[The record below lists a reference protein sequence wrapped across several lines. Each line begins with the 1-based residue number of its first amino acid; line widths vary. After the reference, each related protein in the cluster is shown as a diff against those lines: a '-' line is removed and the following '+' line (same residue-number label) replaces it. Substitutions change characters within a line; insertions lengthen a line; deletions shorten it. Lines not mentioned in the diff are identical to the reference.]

1 MDEQKNEAMVR
12 IQDDLYNAVN
22 GDWQK
27 TAVIPDDQPFAGG
40 FADLNRDV
48 EKTMMAD
55 FQAFANGE
63 KSSDIPEIRYATML
77 YKKVLDTEKRNSDG
91 IEPALP
97 YLETIRAIQSVDDLN
112 RDASKLLM
120 QGVELP
126 VQVGVSINM
135 QNTLE
140 YTLCNSRVVV

>member
-1 MDEQKNEAMVR
+1 
-12 IQDDLYNAVN
+12 
-22 GDWQK
+22 
-27 TAVIPDDQPFAGG
+27 
-40 FADLNRDV
+40 
-48 EKTMMAD
+48 
-55 FQAFANGE
+55 
-63 KSSDIPEIRYATML
+63 ML